1 MLNARL
7 GGTESICPSSKVG
20 KCSQEI
26 PAGHLPSK
34 WSVTSQTNC
43 PTGVYDKKGETILP
57 ECNDQEGNG
66 GNTMATFSEKVDSLG
81 PNENTKQDNKKAEF
95 NSFLW
100 RDVPKKVV
108 EKSSLA
114 CVENSADS
122 YNGNIEC
129 NSQKCV
135 DDTANNLGSPKE
147 QEMSN
152 VSSGCSAPVVTQV
165 SIDVNNK
172 DSSTVDADDA
182 RYEGNAI
189 VDEGSR
195 IERCWSS
202 DDGVDSDRNA
212 KCSVFVSNLNSG
224 HKRPS
229 KPFLGKPNCSLI
241 DELRLRDSSRL
252 NMHKRSHTGTC
263 NQENDAV
270 VQKSD
275 RDYKIWKRRPV
286 KWKKL
291 TSSFSPSSVSVLHND
306 ASESAGNVELL
317 SPSVKDMKML
327 SQCEQGNFEPC
338 SCPLGQ
344 SIKRK
349 SIVSSSTDISLER
362 DVFMIHHVEEEETD
376 REMNSNGKS
385 DNMEATERKR
395 LRLSGANQVLEQ
407 IHVQRSNSVDVE
419 VAIKET
425 PVNSHTCSNAWSISH
440 RPERPIVCGK
450 YGVIANA
457 NSLRPAKFVSLN
469 KLLKAPSKGKAA
481 DTRELNLSSV
491 KLSKKA
497 TIKERNRPS
506 GKSSKTKEGKNSD
519 LNPQHCVDETKKE
532 GSTGSE
538 EYDNLLHVMK
548 RRRCHRNKIEATLDG
563 CQIVDLRCKYKEV
576 RKRSLHELTTKGTY
590 I

>member
-1 MLNARL
+1 MSARL
-7 GGTESICPSSKVG
+7 GGTESISPSSKVG
-20 KCSQEI
+20 KCSQEM

-34 WSVTSQTNC
+34 CSFTLQTNC
-43 PTGVYDKKGETILP
+43 PTGMYEKKGDTILP
-57 ECNDQEGNG
+57 GCNDQEGNA
-66 GNTMATFSEKVDSLG
+66 GNMMKTFSERVDSLG
-81 PNENTKQDNKKAEF
+81 CNENVKQRTKKAEF
-95 NSFLW
+95 SSFLW

-114 CVENSADS
+114 CVEDFADS
-122 YNGNIEC
+122 YNGNVEC
-129 NSQKCV
+129 NAQKCV
-135 DDTANNLGSPKE
+135 DDTADNVGSPKE

-165 SIDVNNK
+165 SMDVNNK

-202 DDGVDSDRNA
+202 DDGVDSDRNS
-212 KCSVFVSNLNSG
+212 KCSVFVSKLHSG
-224 HKRPS
+224 HKRSS
-229 KPFLGKPNCSLI
+229 KPFLSKPNCSLI
-241 DELRLRDSSRL
+241 DELRLRDSLRL
-252 NMHKRSHTGTC
+252 NMHKKSHTGTC
-263 NQENDAV
+263 NQENDTV

-306 ASESAGNVELL
+306 ALECAGNAELL

-338 SCPLGQ
+338 SCAVGRI
-344 SIKRK
+344 IKRK
-349 SIVSSSTDISLER
+349 SIVSSSTDISVDR
-362 DVFMIHHVEEEETD
+362 DVFRIHHVEEEETD

-385 DNMEATERKR
+385 NNMEAVGRKR

-419 VAIKET
+419 VAVKET
-425 PVNSHTCSNAWSISH
+425 PVNSHTCSSAWNISQ

-457 NSLRPAKFVSLN
+457 NSVKPAKFVSLR
-469 KLLKAPSKGKAA
+469 KILKAPRKCKAA
-481 DTRELNLSSV
+481 DTRELDLSSV

-497 TIKERNRPS
+497 TIKERNRPFS
-506 GKSSKTKEGKNSD
+506 KSSKTKEDKNSD
-519 LNPQHCVDETKKE
+519 LNPQYCVDETKKE
-532 GSTGSE
+532 CSIGSK

-548 RRRCHRNKIEATLDG
+548 RRRCQRNKIEATPDG

-576 RKRSLHELTTKGTY
+576 RKRSLHELTAKGTY